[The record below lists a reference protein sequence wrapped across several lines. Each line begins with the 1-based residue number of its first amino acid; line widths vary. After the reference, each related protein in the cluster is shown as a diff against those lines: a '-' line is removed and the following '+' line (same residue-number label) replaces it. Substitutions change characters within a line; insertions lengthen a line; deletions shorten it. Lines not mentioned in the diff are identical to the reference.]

1 MSVESVRAE
10 VLQHGCC
17 EHDLPPMKHL
27 RALLDERT
35 VVGLCGLGL
44 LAAGCAFVYLPLA
57 LIVPGVALF
66 GVAVLPKKG

>member
-1 MSVESVRAE
+1 
-10 VLQHGCC
+10 
-17 EHDLPPMKHL
+17 MKHL

-44 LAAGCAFVYLPLA
+44 LAAGCAFVYMPLA